1 MPAVGVSARK
11 EEEKN
16 QIHDKSITD
25 TAEKIFYYCCYY
37 YYLLIYFLTKTAII
51 LFYRHAALTHSL
63 TRRAMRVAE

>member
-25 TAEKIFYYCCYY
+25 TAEKIFYYCY
-37 YYLLIYFLTKTAII
+37 YYLFIYFLTKTAII
-51 LFYRHAALTHSL
+51 LFYGHAALTHSL
-63 TRRAMRVAE
+63 ARRVRRVAE

>member
-25 TAEKIFYYCCYY
+25 TAEKIFYYCY
-37 YYLLIYFLTKTAII
+37 YYLFIYFLTKTAII
-51 LFYRHAALTHSL
+51 LFYRHAALTHPL
-63 TRRAMRVAE
+63 TRRVMRVAE